1 MRQCLCRCLTCN
13 IVQVFDM
20 RQCLRRCLTCNI
32 VQVFDMRQC
41 VQVQPVIV
49 RARQKFEEAGKMA
62 IEEGDHIAV
71 IDGK

>member
-20 RQCLRRCLTCNI
+20 RH
-32 VQVFDMRQC
+32 C